1 MGPVSRLLGTKDAP
15 LAARATTPGWR
26 DPRLWIGV
34 AIVAASVLAGAR
46 ILGGADDAVAVWAVA
61 DDMGA
66 GDSVVDADLVSQ
78 RVRFGE
84 TADADRYLRVDAGLP
99 ADRHLLRGLGAG
111 ELLPRAALG
120 ASSASGLQQVPV
132 WAPVDAVPPSVGS
145 GSVVDVWAVPEEN
158 EPARLLLDDVVV
170 IEAPRGGDSFGPA
183 GSRQLVLGVPGSA
196 DDALARTIT
205 ATVKGGIVIT
215 RQG

>member
-1 MGPVSRLLGTKDAP
+1 MSRSLGTKDAP
-15 LAARATTPGWR
+15 PAARATTPGWR
-26 DPRLWIGV
+26 DPRLWVGV

-66 GDSVVDADLVSQ
+66 GDAVVAADLVPV

-84 TADADRYLRVDAGLP
+84 AAAAGRYLAVDDGLP
-99 ADRHLLRGLGAG
+99 EQRQLARGLGAG
-111 ELLPRAALG
+111 ELLPRAALSDDAAHG
-120 ASSASGLQQVPV
+120 VQQVPV
-132 WAPVDAVPPSVGS
+132 WAPTDAVPPGVSA
-145 GSVVDVWAVPEEN
+145 GSVVDVWAVPEDN

-170 IEAPRGGDSFGPA
+170 LDAPRGSDSFGPA
-183 GSRQLVLGVPGSA
+183 GTRQLVLGVPRSA
-196 DDALARTIT
+196 GEDLARAIT